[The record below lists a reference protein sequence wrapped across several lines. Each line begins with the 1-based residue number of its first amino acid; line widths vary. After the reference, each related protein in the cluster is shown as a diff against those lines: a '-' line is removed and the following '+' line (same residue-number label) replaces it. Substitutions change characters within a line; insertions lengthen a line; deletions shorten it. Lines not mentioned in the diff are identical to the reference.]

1 MKGTHVLNHQTIEG
15 LYALK
20 LGAMAAG
27 LAEQAA
33 SAAHQAL
40 SFEERLGLLVDREL
54 AERDDRRLQRYLK
67 TAKLRTTAV
76 IEDVD
81 FRRRRGLERAAILG
95 LAEAGW
101 VRSHHNVAVVGPT
114 GVGKTFL
121 ACALANAAIRR
132 GHTALYLRAP
142 RMLDELAMARVD
154 GRFGR
159 LTASWA
165 RIDVLVIDDYLLRP
179 LNADQAADV
188 LEVIEDRAG
197 LRSTIITSQ
206 LPISLWHEAMGEP
219 TVADA
224 VLDRVLAN
232 LHRIELEGESMR
244 RPEGAPKTAGTARS
258 SDRDGSKR
266 SKTTAPAPETGGAG
280 EATPG
285 RPA

>member
-15 LYALK
+15 LHALK
-20 LGAMAAG
+20 LAAMAAG
-27 LAEQAA
+27 LAEQDA

-54 AERDDRRLQRYLK
+54 TEREDRRLQRYLK

-81 FRRRRGLERAAILG
+81 FRRRRGLERAEVLG
-95 LAEAGW
+95 LAESAW
-101 VRSHHNVAVVGPT
+101 VRNHHSVAVVGPT

-142 RMLDELAMARVD
+142 RLLDELAMARAD
-154 GRFGR
+154 GRFQR

-165 RIDVLVIDDYLLRP
+165 RIDVLLIDDFLLRP
-179 LNADQAADV
+179 LSADQAADV

-206 LPISLWHEAMGEP
+206 LPIALWHEAMGEP

-232 LHRIELEGESMR
+232 LHRIEMEGESMR
-244 RPEGAPKTAGTARS
+244 RPETA
-258 SDRDGSKR
+258 
-266 SKTTAPAPETGGAG
+266 SKTTGEGDSARAKGTATSAPAQNDPGAG
-280 EATPG
+280 K
-285 RPA
+285 RR

>member
-20 LGAMAAG
+20 LPAMAAG
-27 LAEQAA
+27 LAEQDA

-40 SFEERLGLLVDREL
+40 SFAERLGLLVDREL
-54 AERDDRRLQRYLK
+54 AEREGRRLQRYLK

-95 LAEAGW
+95 LAESGW
-101 VRSHHNVAVVGPT
+101 VRNHHNVAVVGPT

-142 RMLDELAMARVD
+142 RMLDELALARAD
-154 GRFGR
+154 GRFQR

-206 LPISLWHEAMGEP
+206 LPISMWHEAMGEP

-224 VLDRVLAN
+224 VLDRVVAN

-244 RPEGAPKTAGTARS
+244 RPEGTPKAAGDADHGRARS
-258 SDRDGSKR
+258 KGASS
-266 SKTTAPAPETGGAG
+266 SPAPGAASTGK
-280 EATPG
+280 P
-285 RPA
+285 R